1 MKNSE
6 RIIYGLLFTAV
17 AFLTANYVGRLVKLN
32 ISFLPSSFMTH
43 AAMLLL
49 AIVLICVFKKHMN
62 YRIAWPKFKLT
73 LKPVLLG
80 FLTAVIVNV
89 LIFGIGTSLGVKQES
104 HFVFDETSPLQFFLF
119 IFIGASVA
127 EELLFRG
134 FLQNI
139 LRPLQNKGIKLFKRH
154 ISVPVIISALAFSLV
169 HLILIASGAGS
180 YFIFRTLAF
189 TFVLGLIA
197 GYYQEKYDNNAYAII
212 VHMSGNLMG
221 LMASIMLTLSI

>member
-89 LIFGIGTSLGVKQES
+89 LIFGIGTSLGS
-104 HFVFDETSPLQFFLF
+104 S
-119 IFIGASVA
+119 
-127 EELLFRG
+127 R
-134 FLQNI
+134 N
-139 LRPLQNKGIKLFKRH
+139 
-154 ISVPVIISALAFSLV
+154 
-169 HLILIASGAGS
+169 LILFLMKHLHYSFS
-180 YFIFRTLAF
+180 CLYLSVQVWRRNCCSVVFFK
-189 TFVLGLIA
+189 TF
-197 GYYQEKYDNNAYAII
+197 
-212 VHMSGNLMG
+212 
-221 LMASIMLTLSI
+221 